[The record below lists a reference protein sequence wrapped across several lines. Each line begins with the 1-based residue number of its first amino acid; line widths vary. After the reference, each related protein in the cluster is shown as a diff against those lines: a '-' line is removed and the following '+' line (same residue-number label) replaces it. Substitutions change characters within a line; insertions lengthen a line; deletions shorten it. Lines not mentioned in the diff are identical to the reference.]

1 MAHMCGERFS
11 IDDWEVGERSL
22 RRLVWFRGTLVAGV
36 SHCLEVK
43 FEISRPPDSGSL
55 QAFIRLTPT
64 LLCIRTQSVRLTAV
78 GSLGWESYAKCIGWT
93 YFNGKD
99 FFIHLLKEDE
109 IIQLMRLLVNQEFVT
124 FRINCIKTKKRIGE
138 IPFPN
143 PGGIKSIPCFF
154 PNILNN
160 F

>member
-1 MAHMCGERFS
+1 MCGERFS

-109 IIQLMRLLVNQEFVT
+109 IIQLMRLLATQEFMT
-124 FRINCIKTKKRIGE
+124 FRINCIKTRKRIGE

-143 PGGIKSIPCFF
+143 QGGIKSIPGSF

>member
-1 MAHMCGERFS
+1 MCSERFS

-22 RRLVWFRGTLVAGV
+22 RRLVWFRGALVAGV

-43 FEISRPPDSGSL
+43 FEISGPPDSGSL

-64 LLCIRTQSVRLTAV
+64 LLCIRTQSVKLTAV
-78 GSLGWESYAKCIGWT
+78 GSLGWESYAKCIAWT

-99 FFIHLLKEDE
+99 CFIHLLKEDE
-109 IIQLMRLLVNQEFVT
+109 IIQLMRLLATQEFVT
-124 FRINCIKTKKRIGE
+124 FRINCLKTRKSIGE

-143 PGGIKSIPCFF
+143 QGGIKSIPGAF